1 MGEFIEMNKMQ
12 LLKKLSYPGSGWA
25 LGFRS
30 GNKWNKTFNGWIKSN
45 GPTVTSETLFDLASL
60 TKVVGTLPSCFV
72 LMQEGSLKLEKPINY
87 YISNAGW
94 FKNPSLGDVEIYNL
108 LAHSS
113 GLPAWK
119 PLFSISNISS
129 VLHANVLQTEISNQ
143 GKRLYSDLGWIILGH
158 LIERI
163 SSMSLDKFIHE
174 NVLKPLGMNRTF
186 FNPISH
192 NEELNCAVTEDCGWR
207 KKILQGIVHD
217 ENAFAFG
224 GIAGHAGLFS
234 SLKDMITYM
243 ESWMNDLEIIGLQN
257 QARMVTQYV
266 QSSSGLPSYGL
277 GWRVFPSLEFSATGN
292 IEGSL
297 GHTGYTGTSLWI
309 NCHNQQ
315 SIILLNNGVYPTRF
329 VKEKSINK
337 FREEIHQLCL
347 D

>member
-1 MGEFIEMNKMQ
+1 MTEMK

-30 GNKWNKTFNGWIKSN
+30 ENKWNKTFNGLIKFN
-45 GPTVTSETLFDLASL
+45 GPKVTSDTLFDLASL
-60 TKVVGTLPSCFV
+60 TKVVGTLPACFV
-72 LMQEGSLKLEKPINY
+72 LMQEGSLNLDKTINY

-94 FKNPSLGDVEIYNL
+94 FKNPSLGDVEIHNL
-108 LAHSS
+108 LTHSS

-119 PLFSISNISS
+119 PLFAISNIPSI
-129 VLHANVLQTEISNQ
+129 LHANVLQTEISNQ
-143 GKRLYSDLGWIILGH
+143 GERLYSDLGWIILGH

-163 SSMSLDKFIHE
+163 SNRSLDQFIYE
-174 NVLKPLGMNRTF
+174 NVLKPLGMKRTF
-186 FNPISH
+186 FNPISL
-192 NEELNCAVTEDCGWR
+192 NEKLNCAATEDCGWR

-224 GIAGHAGLFS
+224 GVAGHAGLFS
-234 SLKDMITYM
+234 NLDDMIIYM
-243 ESWMNDLEIIGLQN
+243 ESWLNNLEAIGLQN
-257 QARMVTQYV
+257 QASMVTQYI
-266 QSSSGLPSYGL
+266 QNSKGFPAYGL
-277 GWRVFPSLEFSATGN
+277 GWRVYPSLEFSAAGN
-292 IEGSL
+292 TEGSL

-309 NCHNQQ
+309 KFDNQQ

-337 FREEIHQLCL
+337 FRKEIHQLCL